1 MKNVFV
7 KDIRFDFPGPIEFA
21 VRLVTGVWYALLS
34 VGTFFFLVSQN
45 TRLFYIGILAAFF
58 LVDRFFHRNQG
69 EKTTYEIES
78 QENANLADAL
88 APGAFHILHR
98 TFRKALVTKQ
108 DFHLL
113 LLREI
118 SSRPDVQE
126 ALRRL
131 DTDPAVFLGKVEE
144 HLAKS
149 GETPEGI
156 SREAYLERIAEIV
169 TFAFA
174 NARNTNERFVEIRN
188 IFVGLAEVKDA
199 GVAKILSLF
208 NIELKDLGEAVIFG
222 RWRSLNRGMKRLPA
236 AIGGFANQLRAP
248 RHRIMNRAW
257 TARPTPMLD
266 QYSTDFTDLARS
278 EQSGFLIG
286 HQAEYDHMVQIISR
300 PGKPNALLVAEP
312 GMGKSTIIAHL
323 AFQMIKD
330 KVPPVLFD
338 KRLVSLDL
346 SELLANAAREVL
358 AGRLQKVADEIVRAG
373 NIVLHIPN
381 VHDLFRTSDSR
392 SINAI
397 DLFLP
402 IIRNAQIP
410 VIGET
415 FPREFKQ
422 YVEPRTDFLEQ
433 FETVKVDEISE
444 ADALRFMIYQ
454 SMMLEREF
462 KVIVTF
468 RAIKKAVAVAHRY
481 FRQRPLPGSASD
493 LLKQALA
500 MAAQR
505 QLKSVDEALVVE
517 VAERQSKIPIEQAKG
532 NEAEQLLNLEETIHK
547 KLVNQEAAVK
557 AVARALREYRSGLSR
572 KGGPIA
578 TFLFVGPTGVGKTE
592 LAKIL
597 ATTQFGSKEAIS
609 RFDMSEYQDKQ
620 SIFRLIGN
628 PDGSRSGTLT
638 DAVMEKPFS
647 LVLLD
652 EFEKSNPDV
661 LNLFLQVFDDGRL
674 TDSMGRTASFENT
687 IIIATSNAHSDFI
700 KEQIEKGIAVESV
713 ADELKKKLTTYFKP
727 ELINRFSNII
737 VFRALKLEEIK
748 VVAKYM
754 IKEVADTLM
763 ETQGVELRIEESALA
778 KIAEVGYSPIFGA
791 RPLRNAVSENI
802 RSVLADKVLRKE
814 IARGNVLSLVHDG
827 TQFDFKIVA

>member
-1 MKNVFV
+1 
-7 KDIRFDFPGPIEFA
+7 
-21 VRLVTGVWYALLS
+21 
-34 VGTFFFLVSQN
+34 
-45 TRLFYIGILAAFF
+45 
-58 LVDRFFHRNQG
+58 
-69 EKTTYEIES
+69 
-78 QENANLADAL
+78 
-88 APGAFHILHR
+88 
-98 TFRKALVTKQ
+98 
-108 DFHLL
+108 
-113 LLREI
+113 
-118 SSRPDVQE
+118 
-126 ALRRL
+126 
-131 DTDPAVFLGKVEE
+131 
-144 HLAKS
+144 
-149 GETPEGI
+149 
-156 SREAYLERIAEIV
+156 
-169 TFAFA
+169 
-174 NARNTNERFVEIRN
+174 
-188 IFVGLAEVKDA
+188 
-199 GVAKILSLF
+199 
-208 NIELKDLGEAVIFG
+208 
-222 RWRSLNRGMKRLPA
+222 
-236 AIGGFANQLRAP
+236 
-248 RHRIMNRAW
+248 
-257 TARPTPMLD
+257 
-266 QYSTDFTDLARS
+266 
-278 EQSGFLIG
+278 
-286 HQAEYDHMVQIISR
+286 
-300 PGKPNALLVAEP
+300 
-312 GMGKSTIIAHL
+312 MGKSTIIAHL
-323 AFQMIKD
+323 AFQMSKD

-346 SELLANAAREVL
+346 SELLANAAPDVL
-358 AGRLQKVADEIVRAG
+358 AGRLQKVAEEIIRAG

-381 VHDLFRTSDSR
+381 IHDLFRTSDAR

-402 IIRNAQIP
+402 IVRNAQIP

-433 FETVKVDEISE
+433 FESVKVEEITE

-454 SMMLEREF
+454 SMVLEREF

-468 RAIKKAVAVAHRY
+468 RALKKAVAVAHRY

-500 MAAQR
+500 MASQR
-505 QLKSVDEALVVE
+505 QLKSVDEALIVE

-532 NEAEQLLNLEETIHK
+532 GEAEQLLGLEETIHK
-547 KLVNQEAAVK
+547 KLVNQEAAVT

-597 ATTQFGSKEAIS
+597 AATQFGSKDAIS

-638 DAVMEKPFS
+638 DAVLERPFS

-737 VFRALKLEEIK
+737 VFRSLKLEEIK
-748 VVAKYM
+748 IVAKYM

-763 ETQGVELRIEESALA
+763 ETQGVELRVEESALA

-827 TQFDFKIVA
+827 KQFDFKVIA

>member
-21 VRLVTGVWYALLS
+21 ARLVIGVWYALLS
-34 VGTFFFLVSQN
+34 VGTFFFLVSGSSH
-45 TRLFYIGILAAFF
+45 LFYFGVLGALF
-58 LVDRFFHRNQG
+58 LLDRAFHRSQG
-69 EKTTYEIES
+69 EKTTYEVEAE
-78 QENANLADAL
+78 ENANLAEAL
-88 APGAFHILHR
+88 TPAAFHLLHR

-118 SSRPDVQE
+118 SSRPDVGE

-131 DTDPAVFLGKVEE
+131 DTDSNVFLGKVEE
-144 HLAKS
+144 HLSKS
-149 GETPEGI
+149 GEASEGI
-156 SREAYLERIAEIV
+156 TREAYLERIAEIV

-174 NARNTNERFVEIRN
+174 NARNTSERFIEIRN
-188 IFVGLAEVKDA
+188 VFVGLAEVKDPS
-199 GVAKILSLF
+199 VAKILSLF
-208 NIELKDLGEAVIFG
+208 DIELKDLGEAVIFG
-222 RWRSLNRGMKRLPA
+222 RWRTLNRGMKRLPA
-236 AIGGFANQLRAP
+236 VIGGFANQLRAP

-266 QYSTDFTDLARS
+266 QYSVDYTDLARS
-278 EQSGFLIG
+278 EQAGFLIG
-286 HQAEYDHMVQIISR
+286 HQGEYDHMVQIISR
-300 PGKPNALLVAEP
+300 PGKPNALLVSEP

-323 AFQMIKD
+323 AFQMTKD

-358 AGRLQKVADEIVRAG
+358 AGRLQKVAEEIIKAG

-381 VHDLFRTSDSR
+381 IHDLFRTSDAR

-433 FETVKVDEISE
+433 FEGVNVEEISE
-444 ADALRFMIYQ
+444 EDALRFMIYQ
-454 SMMLEREF
+454 SIMLERQF

-468 RAIKKAVAVAHRY
+468 RALKKAVAVAHRY

-500 MAAQR
+500 MASQR
-505 QLKSVDEALVVE
+505 QVAAVDEALVVE

-532 NEAEQLLNLEETIHK
+532 GEAEKLLNLEEIIHK

-628 PDGSRSGTLT
+628 PDGSRTGTLT
-638 DAVMEKPFS
+638 DAVLEKPFG
-647 LVLLD
+647 LILLD

-674 TDSMGRTASFENT
+674 TDSMGRTVSFENT
-687 IIIATSNAHSDFI
+687 ILIATSNAHSDFI
-700 KEQIEKGIAVESV
+700 KEQIEKGISVEAT

-727 ELINRFSNII
+727 ELINRFSDII
-737 VFRALKLEEIK
+737 VFRTLKLDEIK
-748 VVAKYM
+748 IVAKFM
-754 IKEVADTLM
+754 VKEVVDTLM

-778 KIAEVGYSPIFGA
+778 KIAEVGYSPVFGA

-814 IARGNVLSLVHDG
+814 IARGNILSLVHDG
-827 TQFDFKIVA
+827 MKFDFRVIA

>member
-1 MKNVFV
+1 MKNIFV

-21 VRLVTGVWYALLS
+21 VRLVTGVWYALFS
-34 VGTFFFLVSQN
+34 VGSFFFLVSGVH
-45 TRLFYIGILAAFF
+45 RLFYAGLLSAIF
-58 LVDRFFHRNQG
+58 LFDRFFHRNQG
-69 EKTTYEIES
+69 EKTTYELEL
-78 QENANLADAL
+78 QEDANLVDAL
-88 APGAFHILHR
+88 TPTAFHLLHR

-113 LLREI
+113 LLREMC
-118 SSRPDVQE
+118 SRPDVRE
-126 ALRRL
+126 ALKRL
-131 DTDPAVFLGKVEE
+131 DTDSALFLGKVEE
-144 HLAKS
+144 HLSKS
-149 GETPEGI
+149 GETTEGKT
-156 SREAYLERIAEIV
+156 REAYLERIAEIV

-174 NARNTNERFVEIRN
+174 NAQNTNERFIEIRN
-188 IFVGLAEVKDA
+188 VFVGLAEVKEA
-199 GVAKILSLF
+199 SIAKILSLF

-222 RWRSLNRGMKRLPA
+222 RWRAMHQGMKRLPA
-236 AIGGFANQLRAP
+236 VIGGFANQLRAP

-266 QYSTDFTDLARS
+266 QYSVDLTDLARF
-278 EQSGFLIG
+278 EQAGFLIG
-286 HQAEYDHMVQIISR
+286 HQGEYDHMVQIISR
-300 PGKPNALLVAEP
+300 PGKPNAILVAEP
-312 GMGKSTIIAHL
+312 GIGKTTIIAHL

-358 AGRLQKVADEIVRAG
+358 AGRLQKVAEEIVRAG

-433 FETVKVDEISE
+433 FETVNVEEISE

-468 RAIKKAVAVAHRY
+468 RALKKAVSVAHRY

-500 MAAQR
+500 MASQR
-505 QLKSVDEALVVE
+505 EMKSVDEALVVE
-517 VAERQSKIPIEQAKG
+517 VAERQSKIPIDQARG
-532 NEAEQLLNLEETIHK
+532 SEVEQLLNLEETIHK
-547 KLVNQEAAVK
+547 KLVNQEAAVS

-572 KGGPIA
+572 RGGPIA
-578 TFLFVGPTGVGKTE
+578 VFLFIGPTGVGKTE

-597 ATTQFGSKEAIS
+597 AQTQFGSKDAIS

-638 DAVMEKPFS
+638 DAVLEKPFS
-647 LVLLD
+647 LILLD

-674 TDSMGRTASFENT
+674 TDSMGRTANFENT

-700 KEQIEKGIAVESV
+700 KEQVEKGVLIESI

-727 ELINRFSNII
+727 ELVNRFSNII
-737 VFRALKLEEIK
+737 VFRTLKLEEIK
-748 VVAKYM
+748 IVAKFM
-754 IKEVADTLM
+754 IKEVVDTLM
-763 ETQGVELRIEESALA
+763 ETQGVELRIDESALV

-791 RPLRNAVSENI
+791 RPLRNAISENI

-814 IARGNVLSLVHDG
+814 IARGNVLSLIHDG
-827 TQFDFKIVA
+827 ERFDFKILA